1 MNHEHRPTVSQRLR
15 VGGALFAALHFC
27 GGCDV
32 SPAPITSSPPP
43 SPASA
48 ASRAERV
55 AIIRSTAASAAS
67 PAPGGLTATNTP
79 AQIVP
84 LGAGATSLTVPTNA
98 GSITLAW
105 DRSPDVSAVG
115 YRIYWG
121 AASGAYTNS
130 AAVGNV
136 TNATL
141 TGLAIGFPY
150 FFAATAYN
158 STGEESPYSNETTGT
173 IPWSAPVLSIR
184 PCIYIIEGTTVPN
197 RTNRVQESNNL
208 TNWQT
213 VMLFVGGAN
222 GIWSMLVTNNAPQRF
237 YRVKVE

>member
-1 MNHEHRPTVSQRLR
+1 M
-15 VGGALFAALHFC
+15 AALQ
-27 GGCDV
+27 
-32 SPAPITSSPPP
+32 
-43 SPASA
+43 
-48 ASRAERV
+48 RE
-55 AIIRSTAASAAS
+55 
-67 PAPGGLTATNTP
+67 
-79 AQIVP
+79 QIVSV
-84 LGAGATSLTVPTNA
+84 GQGFRTIKTGTGIGSL
-98 GSITLAW
+98 SLAW
-105 DRSPDVSAVG
+105 ERSPDASVVG

-213 VMLFVGGAN
+213 VMLFVGGTN
-222 GIWSMLVTNNAPQRF
+222 GFFSMLRTNDAPQRF